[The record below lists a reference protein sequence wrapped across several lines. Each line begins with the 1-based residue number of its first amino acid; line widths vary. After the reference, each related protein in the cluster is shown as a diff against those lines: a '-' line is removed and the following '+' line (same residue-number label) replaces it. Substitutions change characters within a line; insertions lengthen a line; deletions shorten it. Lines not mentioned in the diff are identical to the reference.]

1 MTRERFL
8 VIPLQPVTQCERG
21 FRSQLGRNRKPVRN
35 AGQDRVGGITNVF
48 FLVVA
53 VVMLKSVF

>member
-1 MTRERFL
+1 MG
-8 VIPLQPVTQCERG
+8 RG
-21 FRSQLGRNRKPVRN
+21 
-35 AGQDRVGGITNVF
+35 RVGGITNVF